1 MQFLTSLFGGSG
13 NMWLTALFALGVV
26 IILIFI
32 VMWILRIIAGGNGSA
47 SRGRNRRLSVVDSL
61 ALDQKRQLLV
71 VRRDNVEH
79 LILTGGP
86 TDIVVETGIP
96 VPEQPARPMPQRR
109 NMFGKPAEPQAP
121 TVAPA
126 ASPAAP
132 AVAIEP
138 AAPVAAATPVEPPSS
153 NVSPLDKMRSAAG
166 GRRNGKLRHPGLKD
180 DAARPQEETEDGALP
195 ARDSAKES
203 SGDNGGKRTGS
214 DDEAQAKAEGR
225 AGEGK

>member
-47 SRGRNRRLSVVDSL
+47 ARGRNRRLSVVDSL

-96 VPEQPARPMPQRR
+96 VPEQPARPVPQRR

-121 TVAPA
+121 TIA
-126 ASPAAP
+126 
-132 AVAIEP
+132 P
-138 AAPVAAATPVEPPSS
+138 AAPVAPAVAVEPVATVAAPAPVEPPSS

-166 GRRNGKLRHPGLKD
+166 GRRNGKLRHPGLRE
-180 DAARPQEETEDGALP
+180 DAPRPQEETVDGALP

-203 SGDNGGKRTGS
+203 DGDNGGGRTGS

-225 AGEGK
+225 AGDGN